1 MRCYKCATEYDDSL
15 SACPNCGAAA
25 AVPVIPDVSAGKPSG
40 RAASPVKE
48 PKAVAP
54 VISQQAVSPVIEQQ
68 PEAAEETLAASLK
81 KAKMIIAVLSAAL
94 IIMTAAVVLLL
105 IDRSS
110 IKAEN
115 EPEKHRN
122 SSVSLPDSSA
132 YKPGHTTNGSY
143 EESNI
148 AAHMVFAA
156 ATQYATEREMAGD
169 PIPYGV
175 VFSSADIGVTSPSI
189 SNEYG
194 TVENLTNTIR
204 DSLGYEYGGYEWVVT
219 FNGGVPVAVYAA
231 PDMYSLNIGS
241 YPTEAYSQSLISMS
255 DGKGTV
261 SYEYVDEYKSANDI
275 YGS

>member
-15 SACPNCGAAA
+15 SACPGCGAAA

-48 PKAVAP
+48 PKAVSY
-54 VISQQAVSPVIEQQ
+54 VISQQAVPPVIAQQ
-68 PEAAEETLAASLK
+68 PEAAEKTLAASLK

-94 IIMTAAVVLLL
+94 IIMTAAVVMLL
-105 IDRSS
+105 IDRS
-110 IKAEN
+110 IKAES

-132 YKPGHTTNGSY
+132 YKPEHTTKGSY
-143 EESNI
+143 EKSNI

-156 ATQYATEREMAGD
+156 ANQYATEREMAGD

-175 VFSSADIGVTSPSI
+175 VFSSADIGVTSPNMI
-189 SNEYG
+189 NEYG

-204 DSLGYEYGGYEWVVT
+204 DSLGYEYGNYEWVVT

-231 PDMYSLNIGS
+231 PDMYSLSIGS
-241 YPTEAYSQSLISMS
+241 YPTEAYGQSLISMS
-255 DGKGTV
+255 DGKDTV

>member
-132 YKPGHTTNGSY
+132 YKPGHTTKGSY

-148 AAHMVFAA
+148 DAHMVFAA

-175 VFSSADIGVTSPSI
+175 VFSSADIGVT
-189 SNEYG
+189 
-194 TVENLTNTIR
+194 IR
-204 DSLGYEYGGYEWVVT
+204 DSLGYEYGGYEWVVA
-219 FNGGVPVAVYAA
+219 FNGGAPVVVYAA

-241 YPTEAYSQSLISMS
+241 YPAEAYSQSLISMF
-255 DGKGTV
+255 DGKDTV